1 MIWLKE
7 SSIPVDRPELLK
19 LGVAVH
25 ALKLNQGIFA
35 IEVNLVW
42 ERPIQHYTIA
52 DNGTAF
58 CCAVC
63 DSKCRNVKPIKDTKL
78 RTYSKDHL

>member
-35 IEVNLVW
+35 IEVNLIL

-52 DNGTAF
+52 DNVDGLLLCWNSLLVQPRTA
-58 CCAVC
+58 A
-63 DSKCRNVKPIKDTKL
+63 DLKN
-78 RTYSKDHL
+78 

>member
-35 IEVNLVW
+35 IEVNLIL
-42 ERPIQHYTIA
+42 ERSIQHYTIA
-52 DNGTAF
+52 DNVQGFAQ
-58 CCAVC
+58 A
-63 DSKCRNVKPIKDTKL
+63 DQSKRPRGRAKTKI
-78 RTYSKDHL
+78 HLYL

>member
-1 MIWLKE
+1 MIWLNE

-35 IEVNLVW
+35 IEVNLIL
-42 ERPIQHYTIA
+42 ERSIQHYTIA
-52 DNGTAF
+52 DNGQGF
-58 CCAVC
+58 VQVW
-63 DSKCRNVKPIKDTKL
+63 N
-78 RTYSKDHL
+78 